1 MRRILLLIAC
11 AYASG
16 CTAAYTEHVL
26 QRESA
31 RVITPTPNPDSVK
44 ISVFQ
49 RDRLGNA
56 SRWVLTTSSGVY
68 DCSKEQGEQLP
79 ICVKRGGPR

>member
-1 MRRILLLIAC
+1 MRRILLLA
-11 AYASG
+11 AFVSAGS
-16 CTAAYTEHVL
+16 CTAAYTEHLL

-44 ISVFQ
+44 ISELH
-49 RDRLGNA
+49 RDKLGNP

-68 DCSKEQGEQLP
+68 DCSQEQGERLP
-79 ICVKRGGPR
+79 ICAKRGGP